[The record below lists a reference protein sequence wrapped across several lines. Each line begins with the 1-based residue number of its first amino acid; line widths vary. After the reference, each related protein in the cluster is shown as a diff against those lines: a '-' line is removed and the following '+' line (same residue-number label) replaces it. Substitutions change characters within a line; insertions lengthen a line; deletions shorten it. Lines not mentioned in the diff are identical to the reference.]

1 MPFLELS
8 KVIREHWALS
18 LVLLFAL
25 IHGIVYVFLIPPWQ
39 HYDEPGQLE
48 FAWLVA
54 NQDHLP
60 KPGEFDQDMRREVAA
75 SMIEHDFFDEMGSLP
90 NILSQSEPIWI
101 GIPQIND
108 RPLYYLLVA
117 APLRLVRTSDITFQ
131 LYLGRLV
138 SLFLYLVTILASY
151 GVMAELTA
159 PDSALHWMVPV
170 TIALL
175 PGFTDLM
182 TAINDDVGAT
192 AFFSLFLW
200 AGVRLIQKGFTVPRL
215 LALVATASPCFWTK
229 NTVTIPALLL
239 FIPLLFSIFRGSR
252 RPVAWALLG
261 GSVLVGILTIFA
273 WGNPANWYEQGP
285 AGSPSRTSK
294 LEVPL
299 GKSAFH
305 FSLNPNT
312 ADPKLVQVLPVS
324 SVDLLRGKKVTL
336 GAWIWASQTRTVR
349 TPVLDD
355 GNNHA
360 FQEVNVGPSPT
371 YFSYTTTLS
380 EDAGSTKVILSPA
393 DVEIDE
399 AASVYY
405 DGIVLVKG
413 DVPLADKSCSFSS
426 DARMISWRGQEY
438 TNFIRNPS
446 AERAWPRVR
455 SWVDQRFAGMIPGHL
470 SQIFGT
476 LLDWKSSTWYFRAAF
491 RQLFQTFW
499 AKFGWAHVP
508 LLGHRPYRVLGVFT
522 IAGLLGA
529 VVGLWRRRRLISG
542 ETLVF
547 FACALVL
554 VWGFALMRGSTSIVE
569 GSILVP
575 SARYAYP
582 VVIPTLLILTYGWV
596 EILKTL
602 RNWFNLPLYVQYLVY
617 FGLWLSLDLLSIIS
631 IVKFYSSNH

>member
-1 MPFLELS
+1 MPLLYNRVR
-8 KVIREHWALS
+8 KLWKEHWTLG

-25 IHGIVYVFLIPPWQ
+25 IHGLVYVFVVPPWQ
-39 HYDEPGQLE
+39 HYDEPGHFE
-48 FAWLVA
+48 FAWLIA
-54 NQDHLP
+54 NRGHLP
-60 KPGEFDQDMRREVAA
+60 ELGEFDQFMRRELAA
-75 SMIEHDFFDEMGSLP
+75 SMIERDFFRGNGSLP
-90 NILSQSEPIWI
+90 NLLSQSEPIWI

-108 RPLYYLLVA
+108 RPLYYVLVA

-138 SLFLYLVTILASY
+138 SLLLYLVTILAAY
-151 GVMAELTA
+151 GIMTELA
-159 PDSALHWMVPV
+159 PLGSAWHWMVPL
-170 TIALL
+170 TIVLL

-182 TAINDDVGAT
+182 TALNDDAGAT

-200 AGVRLIQKGFTVPRL
+200 AGVRLIQKGFTIPRS
-215 LALVATASPCFWTK
+215 LALVATASLCFWTK
-229 NTVTIPALLL
+229 NTVAISALLL
-239 FIPLLFSIFRGSR
+239 FMPLLFSIFRGSR

-261 GSVLVGILTIFA
+261 GSVLAGILTVFV
-273 WGNPANWYEQGP
+273 WGNPANWYEQGSTGLS
-285 AGSPSRTSK
+285 ARTSG
-294 LEVPL
+294 LDVPL
-299 GKSAFH
+299 GKSAFR
-305 FSLNPNT
+305 FTL
-312 ADPKLVQVLPVS
+312 DPDALDPQLVQVLPPF

-360 FQEVNVGPSPT
+360 FQEVTVGPSPT

-380 EDAGSTKVILSPA
+380 EDAGSIKVILSPA

-399 AASVYY
+399 AESVYY

-426 DARMISWRGQEY
+426 DGEMISWRGQEY
-438 TNFIRNPS
+438 ANFIRNPS

-476 LLDWKSSTWYFRAAF
+476 LLEWKSSTWYFRAAF

-508 LLGHRPYRVLGVFT
+508 LLGHRPYRVLGIFT
-522 IAGLLGA
+522 IVGLLGA
-529 VVGLWRRRRLISG
+529 VVGLWRRRRLISC
-542 ETLVF
+542 ENVLF
-547 FACALVL
+547 FTSALVL
-554 VWGFALMRGSTSIVE
+554 VWGFALMRGSNSIVE
-569 GSILVP
+569 GSILIP

-582 VVIPTLLILTYGWV
+582 VVIPTMLILTFGWV

-602 RNWFNLPLYVQYLVY
+602 RSWFNLPMYVQHLVY
-617 FGLWLSLDLLSIIS
+617 FGLWLTLDLISIMS
-631 IVKFYSSNH
+631 IVKFYS